1 MIETFGDL
9 VAMVAMVLFILI
21 GFWMLYSI
29 TIRHREEDMKRR
41 EALYYR
47 YYSEALSYLND
58 GDDSRE
64 AADADTIRDAYT
76 AIGEVAEMM
85 DYDSVEMVLDAIH
98 EYRLPEQDAKRFAMI
113 GKALK
118 ELNWEEIRHL
128 LAEV

>member
-1 MIETFGDL
+1 
-9 VAMVAMVLFILI
+9 
-21 GFWMLYSI
+21 
-29 TIRHREEDMKRR
+29 
-41 EALYYR
+41 
-47 YYSEALSYLND
+47 
-58 GDDSRE
+58 
-64 AADADTIRDAYT
+64 AYT